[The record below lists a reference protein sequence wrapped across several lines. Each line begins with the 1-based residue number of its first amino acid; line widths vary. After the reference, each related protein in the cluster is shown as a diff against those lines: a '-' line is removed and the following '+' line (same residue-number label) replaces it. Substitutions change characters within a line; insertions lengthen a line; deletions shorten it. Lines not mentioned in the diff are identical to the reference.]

1 MIRTMSQYASKEDYW
16 RQRASDAEGKLD
28 EAVAALVQIELSST
42 DQHAVGIAK
51 AALAKVE
58 E

>member
-1 MIRTMSQYASKEDYW
+1 MNVA
-16 RQRASDAEGKLD
+16 D
-28 EAVAALVQIELSST
+28 EAERDHLRGALGVLIAERVELIAALSEIESVST

>member
-1 MIRTMSQYASKEDYW
+1 MEDQLKYLVERKFSLW
-16 RQRASDAEGKLD
+16 DQRQILL
-28 EAVAALVQIELSST
+28 EALSEIESVST

>member
-1 MIRTMSQYASKEDYW
+1 MFNSTEGLEAAKWDTIWNLIK
-16 RQRASDAEGKLD
+16 QRDILIQSLTEI
-28 EAVAALVQIELSST
+28 EASST